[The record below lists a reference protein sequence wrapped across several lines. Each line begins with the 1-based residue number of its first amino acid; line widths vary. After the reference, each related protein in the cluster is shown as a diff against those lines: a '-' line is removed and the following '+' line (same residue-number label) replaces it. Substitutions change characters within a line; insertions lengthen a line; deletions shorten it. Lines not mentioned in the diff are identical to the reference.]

1 MIILVILF
9 YRNCER
15 NRGSGLT
22 NHTSSMGWRSGLSD
36 SKLRAP
42 PWQEPTKQELISEV
56 TMELQSKIWGSMCV
70 ALFRE
75 ELGNWHPD
83 PPASHPLPWFGGRLR
98 ESPHLDESAE
108 YSEEPVLAVDC
119 TPNAVSP
126 GQIFPILLIAA
137 RRRRGRVT
145 VHAGAHERRPEA
157 PEEARGCA
165 REPGWLGAVSP
176 QRPLPSGMVQEP
188 VEQVGTPTKCPPKGQ
203 QWAWNT
209 HVSIIFVWNEE
220 GSGKREREKRFSARE
235 EEEDGDC
242 LDVGL

>member
-15 NRGSGLT
+15 NRGPGLT

-36 SKLRAP
+36 SKLCAP
-42 PWQEPTKQELISEV
+42 PLQEPTKQELISEV

-70 ALFRE
+70 AVFRE

-119 TPNAVSP
+119 TSNAVSP
-126 GQIFPILLIAA
+126 GQILPILLIAA

-145 VHAGAHERRPEA
+145 VHAGAHERRRKSRRRREDVPESPADSALFPTA
-157 PEEARGCA
+157 PPAVRLRNG
-165 REPGWLGAVSP
+165 PGTCGTGGNSHKV
-176 QRPLPSGMVQEP
+176 P
-188 VEQVGTPTKCPPKGQ
+188 V
-203 QWAWNT
+203 
-209 HVSIIFVWNEE
+209 
-220 GSGKREREKRFSARE
+220 
-235 EEEDGDC
+235 
-242 LDVGL
+242 